1 MLLGAL
7 LLPAGCSQTQIDF
20 VCEVPG
26 EAVVCFGNKEYKLP
40 ETITFTGERDD
51 LLLKLPTP
59 SGGQIRAKGEIKFYS
74 TYQPTD
80 VDKYA
85 RLRAV
90 IARDLIEIV
99 EDGGAAVFT
108 GYSASEQKVFR
119 LLFGKE

>member
-1 MLLGAL
+1 MKSERLVWMLLGAL

-59 SGGQIRAKGEIKFYS
+59 
-74 TYQPTD
+74 TD